1 MPQKTIGAFYVVRA
15 LGGGGASSVFVARR
29 IEERKNAKA
38 QGFALKVPA
47 YDPTTARSLS
57 EQEFLQLFREEA
69 GALLSLPQ
77 HVNLARFVTFDL
89 AARPK
94 PILVMELI
102 GGLGLDRLIRSRSL
116 SSEQAFKILDGILA
130 GVEAMHGASVGH
142 LDLKPSNVILRDG
155 DRPVLVDFGLSGR
168 KLRPGCGT
176 LDYCSP
182 EVLGHRPA
190 DYVPSPL
197 PADIYAFACMAYE
210 TLTGELLFEAEDE
223 TAILSLHVMHDGW
236 PDRLAAIRSN
246 SGIPGSGDGARG
258 LLAAGSAQASHR
270 PPSAHR
276 AGQGLQ
282 ELARPPVATFSG
294 SSSSRALG
302 LNASLGARRRA
313 RRSRSSRSAVTRAAR
328 PRCTSLPVPSR
339 ASTSN
344 FDRSR
349 ATPSTWC
356 CPANGAS

>member
-1 MPQKTIGAFYVVRA
+1 
-15 LGGGGASSVFVARR
+15 VFVARR

-116 SSEQAFKILDGILA
+116 VTEQAFKILDGILA

-155 DRPVLVDFGLSGR
+155 GDVPVLVDFGLSGR

-182 EVLGHRPA
+182 EVLGTAPA

-197 PADIYAFACMAYE
+197 PADIYAFACMTYE
-210 TLTGELLFEAEDE
+210 TLTGELLFEGEDE

-236 PDRLAAIRSN
+236 PDRLARFAQIAEYR
-246 SGIPGSGDGARG
+246 DLAMV
-258 LLAAGSAQASHR
+258 LAACLRQDPRKRPTARQA
-270 PPSAHR
+270 
-276 AGQGLQ
+276 
-282 ELARPPVATFSG
+282 
-294 SSSSRALG
+294 
-302 LNASLGARRRA
+302 
-313 RRSRSSRSAVTRAAR
+313 RSALAKASKHLHDRPWPLSLDR
-328 PRCTSLPVPSR
+328 PRTELS
-339 ASTSN
+339 A
-344 FDRSR
+344 
-349 ATPSTWC
+349 
-356 CPANGAS
+356 